1 MLFRSAVAK
10 LSGWGRSISPAD
22 QPERV
27 RRRLDLAGNPVNWD
41 VDRVLGFKV
50 VGLIGGALWG
60 LLLGLVFGSALA
72 TILGLVLVSALLGY
86 FGPDIALYQAGY
98 NRTQEISRALP
109 DALDLLT
116 ISVEAGMPFDSAVAQ
131 VATKTTGP
139 LAEEFS
145 RLLQEMQIGL
155 GRTAAIKAMGARSDV
170 PELRSF
176 ASAVVQAD
184 RLGIPVSNVLRIQ
197 AAEMRVKRSQRAEE
211 AAQKV
216 PVKILFPLIFCILP
230 VLFIVIL
237 GPAVISIFKSLS
249 G

>member
-1 MLFRSAVAK
+1 MTGV
-10 LSGWGRSISPAD
+10 
-22 QPERV
+22 QTC
-27 RRRLDLAGNPVNWD
+27 
-41 VDRVLGFKV
+41 
-50 VGLIGGALWG
+50 ALPIC
-60 LLLGLVFGSALA
+60 ALA

-176 ASAVVQAD
+176 ASAMVQAD